1 MSYNVTLKSS
11 GHQFQCESNESVL
24 EAALRSGINLS
35 YHCATGSCGECKA
48 RVLQGQVSE
57 YRFHDYVIPESE
69 KIANTVLLCS
79 VVANSDLVIDA
90 HEAVYAKDIPLQ
102 KISVKVAKIEMPN
115 EMNMILHLRTPRS
128 RTLRFLAGQY
138 IKVFFGDN
146 QQGFYYVAS
155 CPCNGMIIQL
165 HLQFPGSLENPSAL
179 RNLKGG
185 DALDIEGPFG
195 EFTLDETSRRPI
207 VMVAQGTGFAP
218 MKSLIEHAIALDLP
232 QAMHLFWLVEQGQD
246 HYQANYCRSWED
258 ALDCFIYRPLHL
270 DRNAI
275 LENDYASASRYAL
288 ERSPVESEID
298 LYLAGPEKMLGT
310 FAQNFTSKGTP
321 ASRIHVAKIQDEL

>member
-1 MSYNVTLKSS
+1 MSYSVTLKPS
-11 GHQFQCESNESVL
+11 GHQFQCEPNESVL

-35 YHCATGSCGECKA
+35 YHCATGSCGECRA
-48 RVLQGQVSE
+48 RIIQGETSD
-57 YRFHDYVIPESE
+57 YRHHDYVISEAE
-69 KIANTVLLCS
+69 KIAKTVLLCS
-79 VVANSDLVIDA
+79 VVADSDLEIEA
-90 HEAVYAKDIPLQ
+90 HEAINAKDIPLQ
-102 KISVKVAKIEMPN
+102 RISVKVAKIDTPN
-115 EMNMILHLRTPRS
+115 KRNLILHVRTPRS

-138 IKVFFGDN
+138 IKVYFDTG
-146 QQGFYYVAS
+146 QQGYYYVAS

-165 HLQFPGSLENPSAL
+165 HLQLSESEENLSPL
-179 RNLKGG
+179 HTLKVG
-185 DALDIEGPFG
+185 DALEIEGPFG
-195 EFTLDETSRRPI
+195 EFTLDEVSRRPI

-270 DRNAI
+270 DRNENG
-275 LENDYASASRYAL
+275 ENDYVGATEYVQ

-298 LYLAGPEKMLGT
+298 LYLVGPGAMLET
-310 FAQNFTSKGTP
+310 FSYKFMHKGTP
-321 ASRIHVAKIQDEL
+321 ASRIHVSRIQHEL